1 MHMVVKSKASLSE
14 SHEEEEEEEEE
25 EDDDDDDEVWFSVI
39 ESLFLQSIFNSFFFF
54 FSVSL
59 EAYASSA
66 VAIEWRDLA
75 IAKTSFVMTESEH
88 DTQQAHVVVCYLYL
102 IG

>member
-14 SHEEEEEEEEE
+14 SQEEEEE
-25 EDDDDDDEVWFSVI
+25 EDDDDDDDGDDDEVWFSVI
-39 ESLFLQSIFNSFFFF
+39 ESLFLQSIFNSFFF

-75 IAKTSFVMTESEH
+75 IAKTSFVMTESEY